1 MATKINFK
9 IATPERV
16 VFKEEV
22 DSITLPTQTGEI
34 TILPNHVPLIS
45 ILKPGEINVKMG
57 ERTISMAVSGGFIEV
72 LSTKVVVLADTAERA
87 EEIDIAKAEA
97 AVKRAMEL
105 REKKLVDRREFA
117 AVSAQIE
124 KELARVK
131 VGRKQSKRADQR
143 AMTK

>member
-1 MATKINFK
+1 MKINFK

-16 VFKEEV
+16 VYKEMV
-22 DSITLPTQTGEI
+22 DSITLPTQEGEI
-34 TILPNHVPLIS
+34 TVLPNHVPLIA
-45 ILKPGEINVKMG
+45 ILKPGEIKTKIG
-57 ERTISMAVSGGFIEV
+57 EQTVSMAVSGGFIEV

-124 KELARVK
+124 KELVRVK

-143 AMTK
+143 AIAH